1 MKRRTGIAQMACSR
15 QGREPTRGERRRTDP
30 KMIRSLCSRAER
42 TNDVL
47 VVGHAHVANGQR
59 SYLVQIVF
67 GNDVWN
73 VGNSAPELKKRQSC
87 SQTFDVSKPRRFLL
101 GCRRKYSTPPHAFF
115 SFPQVLQMAPTMP

>member
-87 SQTFDVSKPRRFLL
+87 SQTFDVSKQKVPA
-101 GCRRKYSTPPHAFF
+101 GMQTKYSMPPHAFF